1 MTSAMIPGGA
11 LTSDDPEERRRAARA
26 LVEVEP
32 ALAAAGLVTLLGD
45 EDWRVRKEA
54 VFVAQGLAPEPNLLA
69 ALVNALG
76 PSENVGLRNAAVE
89 ALGAFGIDAVDA
101 VAAALRRLDADG
113 RKLGAEVLARTGQ
126 ATALPVLRG
135 LLDDSDPN
143 VCVAAV
149 EAIAGLGID
158 GVLEVV
164 PALVGCLDAPEEF
177 TRLAALDGLRA
188 LGVTLPWERLERLK
202 DEQLLEHA
210 VLASIGRTGDTRA
223 ALPLVSALPSARGG
237 TLVETLRSVVD
248 LARAGPASARALKVE
263 ARGLDAATR
272 LRVVELA
279 SGAEGRE
286 GRGIALL
293 ALGALGVQGAAG
305 QALDALD
312 DELLQGAAEEALDW
326 LGPLAVAPLL
336 ERATSA
342 SPGGRA
348 ACVEIAARLADDTN
362 ADAVRAEALSAL
374 GDPAPEVVRAALG
387 ALSVVGDESCLEA
400 VARLLAG
407 DATPAVRRATETS
420 LAVLAARFADAAREL
435 ASRAR
440 PASLESHAAAVL
452 IRVVGPP
459 VRGSLEA
466 DVDFLAAALTS
477 PSPAVRRAALPALA
491 AVGGALAVEPIALA
505 LTDEEREVRL
515 TAVRALGRLRS
526 AEGEALGVAQ
536 LVALAESAPDD
547 EMHIAALLGLGETN
561 DPRALPILRPLARS
575 GDPKAAVAAIEAL
588 GAFAEARRI
597 EALIDGL
604 SHPASEVVKAAV
616 RALGESNDG
625 RVLAHLAVSL
635 DHDAWD
641 VRRLAADV
649 LGRYGDIAT
658 PPLRARLAV
667 EDDPLVREAIG
678 RALESMVGAHRSP
691 LPTRGSYL
699 PR

>member
-1 MTSAMIPGGA
+1 MTSSSIPGGA

-26 LVEVEP
+26 LIDVEP
-32 ALAAAGLVTLLGD
+32 VLAAAGLVTLLGD

-54 VFVAQGLAPEPNLLA
+54 VAVVQGLAPEPNLLA
-69 ALVNALG
+69 VLVNALG
-76 PSENVGLRNAAVE
+76 PSDNVGLRNAAVE
-89 ALGAFGIDAVDA
+89 ALGAFGSGAVDA
-101 VAAALRRLDADG
+101 VAVALRGLDADG
-113 RKLGAEVLARTGQ
+113 RKLAAEALARTGQ

-135 LLDDSDPN
+135 LLRDPEPN

-158 GVLEVV
+158 GALEVV
-164 PALVGCLDAPEEF
+164 PALLGCLDAPDEF

-188 LGVTLPWERLERLK
+188 LGVHLPWERLQRLK
-202 DEQLLEHA
+202 DEKVLEQA
-210 VLASIGRTGDTRA
+210 VLASIGRTGDARA
-223 ALPLVSALPSARGG
+223 AAPLVSALPHARGG

-248 LARAGPASARALKVE
+248 LARSGPVSARALKLE
-263 ARGLDAATR
+263 ATGLDGATR
-272 LRVVELA
+272 ERVIELA
-279 SGAEGRE
+279 SSAEGRE
-286 GRGIALL
+286 GRGVALL

-305 QALDALD
+305 QALDALG

-326 LGPLAVAPLL
+326 LGPLAVAPLI
-336 ERATSA
+336 ERASSA
-342 SPGGRA
+342 PSSSRA
-348 ACVEIAARLADDTN
+348 ACIEIAARLADD
-362 ADAVRAEALSAL
+362 ASAAAVRKEALSAL
-374 GDPAPEVVRAALG
+374 SDPAAEVVRAALG

-400 VARLLAG
+400 VAALLSR
-407 DATPAVRRATETS
+407 DAPSAVRRAAETS
-420 LAVLAARFADAAREL
+420 LAVLGARFADAARDL
-435 ASRAR
+435 ARRAR
-440 PASLESHAAAVL
+440 PASLESQAAAVL

-477 PSPAVRRAALPALA
+477 SSPAVRRAALPALA

-505 LTDEEREVRL
+505 LSDEESEVRL

-526 AEGEALGVAQ
+526 SEGEALGVPQ
-536 LVALAESAPDD
+536 LIALVERATDD
-547 EMHIAALLGLGETN
+547 EMHVAALLGLGETS
-561 DPRALPILRPLARS
+561 DPRALPILRPLVRS
-575 GDPKAAVAAIEAL
+575 GDPQAAVAAIEAL
-588 GAFAEARRI
+588 GAFAEARRT

-635 DHDAWD
+635 DHEAWD

-649 LGRYGDIAT
+649 LGRYGEVAAA
-658 PPLRARLAV
+658 PLRARLAV
-667 EDDPLVREAIG
+667 EEDPLVREAIG

>member
-1 MTSAMIPGGA
+1 MTSASIPAAA

-26 LVEVEP
+26 LIDVEP

-54 VFVAQGLAPEPNLLA
+54 VSVAQGLAPEPNLLA
-69 ALVNALG
+69 ALVNTLS
-76 PSENVGLRNAAVE
+76 PSDNVGLRNAAVE
-89 ALGAFGIDAVDA
+89 ALGAFGVDAVDA
-101 VAAALRRLDADG
+101 LAAALRGLDADG
-113 RKLGAEVLARTGQ
+113 RKLAAEALARTGQ

-135 LLDDSDPN
+135 LLRDPDPN

-177 TRLAALDGLRA
+177 TRLAAVDGLRA

-202 DEQLLEHA
+202 DEKLLEQA
-210 VLASIGRTGDTRA
+210 VLASIGRTGDARA
-223 ALPLVSALPSARGG
+223 AVPLVSALPSARGG

-248 LARAGPASARALKVE
+248 LARAGPVSARALKVE
-263 ARGLDAATR
+263 AQALDEATR
-272 LRVVELA
+272 ERVIELA
-279 SGAEGRE
+279 SSAEGRD
-286 GRGIALL
+286 GRGVALL

-312 DELLQGAAEEALDW
+312 DELLQGAAEESLDW

-336 ERATSA
+336 ERAASSA
-342 SPGGRA
+342 PSGRA
-348 ACVEIAARLADDTN
+348 ACLEIAARLADDGN
-362 ADAVRAEALSAL
+362 AAAVRAEALAAL

-387 ALSVVGDESCLEA
+387 ALSAVGDESCLEA
-400 VARLLAG
+400 VARLLG
-407 DATPAVRRATETS
+407 RDATPAVRRATETS
-420 LAVLAARFADAAREL
+420 LAVLGARFSDAAREL
-435 ASRAR
+435 ARRAR
-440 PASLESHAAAVL
+440 PASLESHAASVL
-452 IRVVGPP
+452 IRVLGPP

-477 PSPAVRRAALPALA
+477 ASPSVRRAALPALA
-491 AVGGALAVEPIALA
+491 AVGGALAIEPIALA

-515 TAVRALGRLRS
+515 TAVRSLGRLRS

-536 LVALAESAPDD
+536 LVALAENAPDD
-547 EMHIAALLGLGETN
+547 EMHIAALLGLGETS
-561 DPRALPILRPLARS
+561 DPRALPILRPLVRS

-588 GAFAEARRI
+588 GAFPEARRI

-616 RALGESNDG
+616 RALGESTDG

-635 DHDAWD
+635 DHEAWD

-649 LGRYGDIAT
+649 LARYGEIAT

>member
-1 MTSAMIPGGA
+1 MTSAAIPTAA

-26 LVEVEP
+26 LVDVEP

-54 VFVAQGLAPEPNLLA
+54 VFVVQGLAPEPNLLA

-76 PSENVGLRNAAVE
+76 PSDNVGLRNAAVE

-101 VAAALRRLDADG
+101 VAAALRGLDADG
-113 RKLGAEVLARTGQ
+113 RKLGAEALARTGHS
-126 ATALPVLRG
+126 TALPVLRG
-135 LLDDSDPN
+135 LLHDPDPN

-164 PALVGCLDAPEEF
+164 PALVGCLDSADEF

-202 DEQLLEHA
+202 DERLLEQA
-210 VLASIGRTGDTRA
+210 VLASIGRTGDARA
-223 ALPLVSALPSARGG
+223 AVPLVSALPSARGG

-248 LARAGPASARALKVE
+248 LARSGPVSARALKLE
-263 ARGLDAATR
+263 AQGLDQATR
-272 LRVVELA
+272 ARVVELA
-279 SGAEGRE
+279 SSAEGRE
-286 GRGIALL
+286 GRGVALL

-336 ERATSA
+336 ERAATAAPS
-342 SPGGRA
+342 GRA
-348 ACVEIAARLADDTN
+348 ACIEIAARLADDTN
-362 ADAVRAEALSAL
+362 AGAVRAEALAAL
-374 GDPAPEVVRAALG
+374 ADPAPEVVRAALG
-387 ALSVVGDESCLEA
+387 ALSAVGDESCLEA
-400 VARLLAG
+400 VARLLG
-407 DATPAVRRATETS
+407 RDATPAVRRATETS
-420 LAVLAARFADAAREL
+420 LAVLAARFADAARDL

-440 PASLESHAAAVL
+440 PASIESHAAAVL

-466 DVDFLAAALTS
+466 DVEFLAAALTS
-477 PSPAVRRAALPALA
+477 ASPSVRRAALPALA
-491 AVGGALAVEPIALA
+491 AIGGALAVEPIALA

-515 TAVRALGRLRS
+515 TAVRSLGRLRS
-526 AEGEALGVAQ
+526 AEGEALGVIQ
-536 LVALAESAPDD
+536 LSALAERAPDD
-547 EMHIAALLGLGETN
+547 EMHIAALLGLGETS
-561 DPRALPILRPLARS
+561 DPRALPILRPLVRS

-588 GAFAEARRI
+588 GAFPEARRI

-635 DHDAWD
+635 DHEAWD

-649 LGRYGDIAT
+649 LAHYGDIAT

-667 EDDPLVREAIG
+667 EEDPLVREAIG

-691 LPTRGSYL
+691 VPTRGSYL